1 MEIITRLQPHIKL
14 ETVDEICFLSGN
26 PDRVSLIASFLE
38 NSQKITEHRGLISF
52 RGVSPRTKT
61 SITILTTGMGCP
73 STAIV
78 LEEAF
83 RAGAKVFIRIGSTG
97 SLKSGKDMGIGTIF
111 IPHAAIRDEG
121 TSIRFVPPIFPA
133 TASPQLYQ
141 ILLKAAKHLH
151 ITPKTGVVWSTD
163 IYYSKDPLDFQRW
176 ANFGAMC
183 VEMESS
189 TLFTFPAT
197 KSRDILTGSILTSD
211 GNLPDNTNIYSG
223 DIEANIK
230 SFNEG
235 LHSAIKCAIEAV
247 DVMKE
252 MKIL

>member
-1 MEIITRLQPHIKL
+1 MITKLQPHIKL

-26 PDRVSLIASFLE
+26 PDRVPLIASFLE
-38 NSQKITEHRGLISF
+38 NPQKIAEYRGLISY
-52 RGVSPRTKT
+52 RGVSPRSKT
-61 SITILTTGMGCP
+61 LITILTTGMGCP

-83 RAGAKVFIRIGSTG
+83 NAGAKIFIRIGSTG

-121 TSIRFVPPIFPA
+121 TSARFVPLSYPA
-133 TASPQLYQ
+133 AANPLIYQ
-141 ILLKAAKHLH
+141 ILLEAARVLQLS
-151 ITPKTGVVWSTD
+151 PKKGVVWSTD
-163 IYYSKDPLDFQRW
+163 IYYSKDPLEFQKW
-176 ANFGAMC
+176 ANFGAIC

-197 KSRDILTGSILTSD
+197 KSGDILTGSILTSD

-223 DIEANIK
+223 DINANIK
-230 SFNEG
+230 KFNEG

-247 DVMKE
+247 DLMKE
-252 MKIL
+252 TKIL